1 MRLRYNPTMIKL
13 AQFTVAATLAWQTAA
28 LAALLPLAGCSVVD
42 VQKHRDTVS
51 LTAKWAL
58 LPVVDYSDSTQAG
71 GRLEDT
77 LSSLLRTRLR
87 VDVTKYPVATEPENS
102 VDLDERQRYQRAL
115 AWAKKE
121 GFTYGI
127 GGSVNEWR
135 YRSGA
140 DGEAA
145 VGFTLNVVEL
155 ESGKTVWTA
164 TGARSGWGRETASG
178 TAQRLLRDMIAKLDG
193 K

>member
-1 MRLRYNPTMIKL
+1 MSKIARY
-13 AQFTVAATLAWQTAA
+13 AVAATLGWPT
-28 LAALLPLAGCSVVD
+28 LAAVSLLPFRPARWSMCRRTG
-42 VQKHRDTVS
+42 QRQPG
-51 LTAKWAL
+51 AKWAL
-58 LPVVDYSDSTQAG
+58 LPFVDYSDSTQAG

-87 VDVTKYPVATEPENS
+87 VDITKYPVAAEPENS

-115 AWAKKE
+115 SWAKKE

-145 VGFTLNVVEL
+145 VGFTLHVVDL

-164 TGARSGWGRETASG
+164 TGARSGWGARPPVGRRSDSCAT
-178 TAQRLLRDMIAKLDG
+178 
-193 K
+193 

>member
-1 MRLRYNPTMIKL
+1 MVRDR
-13 AQFTVAATLAWQTAA
+13 FDDG
-28 LAALLPLAGCSVVD
+28 AGQAPGRKQRRADLSVG
-42 VQKHRDTVS
+42 HAEH
-51 LTAKWAL
+51 L
-58 LPVVDYSDSTQAG
+58 
-71 GRLEDT
+71 
-77 LSSLLRTRLR
+77 
-87 VDVTKYPVATEPENS
+87 
-102 VDLDERQRYQRAL
+102 DLDERQRYQRAL
-115 AWAKKE
+115 SWAKKE

-145 VGFTLNVVEL
+145 VGFTLHVVDL

-178 TAQRLLRDMIAKLDG
+178 TAQRLLRDMITQLAG

>member
-1 MRLRYNPTMIKL
+1 MSIIGRYAI
-13 AQFTVAATLAWQTAA
+13 AAALGWPTLAAVS
-28 LAALLPLAGCSVVD
+28 LLPLSACSVVD
-42 VQKHRDTVS
+42 VQKDRGSVN
-51 LTAKWAL
+51 LGAKWAL
-58 LPVVDYSDSTQAG
+58 LPFVDYSDSTQAG

-87 VDVTKYPVATEPENS
+87 VDITKYPVAAEPENS

-115 AWAKKE
+115 SWAKKE

-145 VGFTLNVVEL
+145 VGFTLHVVDL

-178 TAQRLLRDMIAKLDG
+178 TAQRLLRDMITQLAG

>member
-1 MRLRYNPTMIKL
+1 MIKL

-28 LAALLPLAGCSVVD
+28 LAALLPLVGCSVVD

-87 VDVTKYPVATEPENS
+87 VDVTKYPVAAEPENS

-178 TAQRLLRDMIAKLDG
+178 TAQRLLRDMIARLDG

>member
-1 MRLRYNPTMIKL
+1 MLKI
-13 AQFTVAATLAWQTAA
+13 AQFTVAATLAWQT
-28 LAALLPLAGCSVVD
+28 LAAVTLLSSSGCSVVD
-42 VQKHRDTVS
+42 VQRERGAVN
-51 LTAKWAL
+51 LRAKWAL

-77 LSSLLRTRLR
+77 LSSLLRTRLQ
-87 VDVTKYPVATEPENS
+87 VEVTKYPVVSEPENS

-115 AWAKKE
+115 GWAKKE

-145 VGFTLNVVEL
+145 VGFTLHVVDL
-155 ESGKTVWTA
+155 DSGKTVWTA

-178 TAQRLLRDMIAKLDG
+178 TAQRLLRDMLAKLDG

>member
-1 MRLRYNPTMIKL
+1 MLKI
-13 AQFTVAATLAWQTAA
+13 AQFTVAATLAWQT
-28 LAALLPLAGCSVVD
+28 LAAVTLLSSSGCSVVD
-42 VQKHRDTVS
+42 VQRERGAVN
-51 LTAKWAL
+51 LRAKWAL

-71 GRLEDT
+71 GRLEET
-77 LSSLLRTRLR
+77 LSSLLRTRLQ
-87 VDVTKYPVATEPENS
+87 VEVTKYPVVSEPENS

-115 AWAKKE
+115 GWAKKE

-145 VGFTLNVVEL
+145 VGFTLHVVDL
-155 ESGKTVWTA
+155 DSGKTVWTA

-178 TAQRLLRDMIAKLDG
+178 TAQRLLRDMLAKLDG